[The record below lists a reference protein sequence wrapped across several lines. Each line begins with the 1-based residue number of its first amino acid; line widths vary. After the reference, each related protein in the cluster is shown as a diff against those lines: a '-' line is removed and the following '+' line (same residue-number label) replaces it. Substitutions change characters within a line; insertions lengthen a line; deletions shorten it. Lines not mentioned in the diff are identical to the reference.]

1 MRFLGRQGQ
10 LIHGDGDESDG
21 NYIQL
26 LMLRGEDD
34 SRMLDWLK
42 RKNEKYT
49 CAEVQN
55 EMLQIMALSI
65 LRDISQNI
73 KTSVYYSIMADETT
87 HVSNREQC
95 VLVLKHVD
103 DDLVAHED
111 FIGLYKVDSIDSDTL
126 TKTIEDCLLRMNLS
140 LNNCRGQCYDVAS
153 NMSGAKNGVAKRI
166 SEKEPR
172 AVYTHCYG
180 HVLNLAVGDTVK
192 QSKIMR
198 DALDT
203 TYEMSKL
210 VAFSPKRDS
219 LFEKL
224 KQELA
229 PETPGFRTLCPTRW
243 TVRANSLQSVL
254 DNYVVLQDLWEE
266 SYSDVKDTDIRARI
280 KGVDAQMKTF
290 DYLFGVMLGQSI
302 LRHTD
307 NLSKGLQQDLSACE
321 GQTMAQLTIETLSK
335 LRTDERFPEFYDDV
349 KAKAESVDVNEP
361 SMPRRRKM
369 PKRFQIG
376 DAEHFFPQT
385 ERDMYRQN
393 YFEAMD
399 LVINC
404 VKNRFDQPGYK
415 VFRNVEE
422 LLVKSV
428 RSDFED

>member
-1 MRFLGRQGQ
+1 M
-10 LIHGDGDESDG
+10 
-21 NYIQL
+21 
-26 LMLRGEDD
+26 
-34 SRMLDWLK
+34 
-42 RKNEKYT
+42 
-49 CAEVQN
+49 
-55 EMLQIMALSI
+55 
-65 LRDISQNI
+65 
-73 KTSVYYSIMADETT
+73 
-87 HVSNREQC
+87 
-95 VLVLKHVD
+95 
-103 DDLVAHED
+103 
-111 FIGLYKVDSIDSDTL
+111 
-126 TKTIEDCLLRMNLS
+126 
-140 LNNCRGQCYDVAS
+140 
-153 NMSGAKNGVAKRI
+153 
-166 SEKEPR
+166 
-172 AVYTHCYG
+172 
-180 HVLNLAVGDTVK
+180 
-192 QSKIMR
+192 
-198 DALDT
+198 DT

-210 VAFSPKRDS
+210 VAFSSKRDS

-224 KQELA
+224 TQELA

-266 SYSDVKDTDIRARI
+266 SYWDVKDTDIRARI

-307 NLSKGLQQDLSACE
+307 NLSKGLQHEDLSACE
-321 GQTMAQLTIETLSK
+321 GQTMAQLTLETLSK
-335 LRTDERFPEFYDDV
+335 LRTDERFAEFYNDV

-399 LVINC
+399 LMINC

-415 VFRNVEE
+415 IFRNVEE

-428 RSDFED
+428 RSDFEDYSEEFTFVTEFCAKDINKDSLKVQLETLKTYFDQKEWSSQTVRYIWLSAWTEISNASNIFKNRDWQGYCWWFQRQMQPVKGHFQHCAEWKRTWEVQWPRPDWIVLLPYMYTKTKQTPWNWKLSQTSLLRGTNGEDVCLGCLKLTIQLVI